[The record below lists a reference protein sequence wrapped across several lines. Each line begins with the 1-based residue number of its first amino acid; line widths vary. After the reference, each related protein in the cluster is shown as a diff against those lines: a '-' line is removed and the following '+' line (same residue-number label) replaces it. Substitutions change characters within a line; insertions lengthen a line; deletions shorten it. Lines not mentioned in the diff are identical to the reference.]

1 MPGVILVAVV
11 VFILLTGFRVAQQ
24 YERAL
29 VFRFGRYTGLRG
41 PGLFWIIPLGVE
53 RALKVDMRVFTD
65 GVEQQEA
72 MTRDNVPVKANAV
85 IWYRIVKPDL
95 AIIEVQNVR
104 NAVIQVALTTLRN
117 IIGQHSLDDVLKE
130 REKLAGFIKD
140 RVDSM
145 TEAWGV
151 EIQNVEMKNV
161 EIPASMQRAM
171 AQEAEALREKRA
183 RIIKAEAEMDAAVK
197 AARGGG
203 RDHEDAGRARTA
215 PHADA
220 HRNRR
225 RAEHD
230 DGGDDAERIR
240 LRRAGVV
247 GEEIVQI
254 KKARRGGSPRFLG
267 CHKFTRRWSVR
278 VMIPRVGGA
287 QPVEAVAGNRVLPGK
302 IFFNRQPVPPAGFL
316 EADQSTLHG
325 GDDFR
330 LAPRDPAGGFGLGQI
345 RQGEGAP
352 VGSDH
357 CVAVNS
363 SITSHCPFSPFVF
376 PRRLRK
382 LRPHGLFPRELL
394 HRQNCLTVG
403 FRLCSNK
410 TQIVATLA
418 SCGLRARWN
427 GDKRREARRGP

>member
-1 MPGVILVAVV
+1 MPELLLVV
-11 VFILLTGFRVAQQ
+11 VLVLFIIFLTGFRVAQQ

-29 VFRFGRYTGLRG
+29 VFRFGRFKATRT

-53 RALKVDMRVFTD
+53 RAVKVDMRVFTD

-104 NAVIQVALTTLRN
+104 VAVIQVALTTLRN

-197 AARGGG
+197 LREAADEIMKTPAALELRRMQMLTEIGAEQNTMTVVMMPSEFVSAAR
-203 RDHEDAGRARTA
+203 AFA
-215 PHADA
+215 
-220 HRNRR
+220 
-225 RAEHD
+225 
-230 DGGDDAERIR
+230 
-240 LRRAGVV
+240 
-247 GEEIVQI
+247 
-254 KKARRGGSPRFLG
+254 
-267 CHKFTRRWSVR
+267 
-278 VMIPRVGGA
+278 
-287 QPVEAVAGNRVLPGK
+287 
-302 IFFNRQPVPPAGFL
+302 
-316 EADQSTLHG
+316 
-325 GDDFR
+325 
-330 LAPRDPAGGFGLGQI
+330 
-345 RQGEGAP
+345 EGAP
-352 VGSDH
+352 V
-357 CVAVNS
+357 
-363 SITSHCPFSPFVF
+363 
-376 PRRLRK
+376 L
-382 LRPHGLFPRELL
+382 PREPP
-394 HRQNCLTVG
+394 VSG
-403 FRLCSNK
+403 
-410 TQIVATLA
+410 
-418 SCGLRARWN
+418 
-427 GDKRREARRGP
+427 